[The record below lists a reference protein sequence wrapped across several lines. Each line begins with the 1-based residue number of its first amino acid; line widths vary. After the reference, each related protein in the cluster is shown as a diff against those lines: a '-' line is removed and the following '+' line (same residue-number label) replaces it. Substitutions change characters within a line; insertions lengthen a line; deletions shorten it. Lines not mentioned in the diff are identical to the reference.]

1 MATVF
6 GYVLGPFL
14 GATAT
19 FFGVLISWILPP
31 GRMSPSGIL
40 FMPSPIINAVV
51 SGFLIQRRWKAAAS
65 ILGAMIVV
73 FWFTPPIQPVTEFW
87 NVGLAVTWDKIIAL
101 SLIGLTIY
109 LDKRTRLA
117 VGAENQRESL
127 KLKPWL
133 IPLLAVFSSILVLG
147 NNLLVAVA
155 GGAQNLQFGD
165 LEIPFGYPGIV
176 NVMGVFNYI
185 WVVIGLISLFASLML
200 WIKPENRRLW
210 AVITLLCSFVSVVT
224 GGGFIIGVLL
234 AMVAG
239 FLAFFG
245 NVSYQTLSRFDVL
258 HLFIMAF
265 IGNEADNMW
274 GSLIFSLPVVYG
286 VFYSLNV
293 DVVRWLFLVSPFAY
307 PAIRLLQAIVGTMVA
322 VPLLRTLRTA
332 KLIPNMIDDETTGS
346 KLRND

>member
-1 MATVF
+1 
-6 GYVLGPFL
+6 
-14 GATAT
+14 
-19 FFGVLISWILPP
+19 
-31 GRMSPSGIL
+31 
-40 FMPSPIINAVV
+40 MPSPIINAVV
-51 SGFLIQRRWKAAAS
+51 SGFLIQRRWKSAAS
-65 ILGAMIVV
+65 ILGVMILA

-87 NVGLAVTWDKIIAL
+87 KVGLAVTWDKIIAL
-101 SLIGLTIY
+101 SLIGLVIF
-109 LDKRTRLA
+109 LDKRVRLA
-117 VGAENQRESL
+117 VGGEDQRASF
-127 KLKPWL
+127 KLRHWFT
-133 IPLLAVFSSILVLG
+133 PLLAVFSSLLVLG

-155 GGAQNLQFGD
+155 GGAQTFQFGD
-165 LEIPFGYPGIV
+165 LNITFGYKEIV

-185 WVVIGLISLFASLML
+185 WVIIGSISLFASVML
-200 WIKPENRRLW
+200 WIKTENRRFW
-210 AVITLLCSFVSVVT
+210 AVVALLCSLVSVVT

-245 NVSYQTLSRFDVL
+245 DVSFQTLSRFDVI

-307 PAIRLLQAIVGTMVA
+307 PAIRLLQAVVGTMVA
-322 VPLLRTLRTA
+322 VPLLRTLRTT
-332 KLIPNMIDDETTGS
+332 KLIPNIIDDKITVN
-346 KLRND
+346 KLRRDDIKQVNE